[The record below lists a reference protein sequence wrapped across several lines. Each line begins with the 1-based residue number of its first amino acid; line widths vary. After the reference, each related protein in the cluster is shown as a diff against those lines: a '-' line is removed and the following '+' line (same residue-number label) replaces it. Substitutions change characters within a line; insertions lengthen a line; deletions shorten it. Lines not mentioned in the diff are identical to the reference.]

1 MPKVK
6 LDAAFCFT
14 AQCEPGKHHTTY
26 YDSVT
31 TGFVLEVR
39 STGTGT
45 YCLRYFDERGRQR
58 QHKIGALGDITFDQ
72 ARKAAKRL
80 RSEVTLGGDPA
91 AKKTEKKSVPTY
103 ATLAEQHLAFAKS
116 YQKVPGNTE
125 AVLRVHLLPRWG
137 KLRLDEITSQAIATW
152 FAEKHASG
160 LAPATVE
167 KIRITFNR
175 SFELALK
182 WGMAGLKANPV
193 RSIPRRKF
201 SNARERYLTAK
212 EAARLRTAVD
222 ASANPQLRH
231 IVGLLLLTGARKSEL
246 LQAQWQHVDLER
258 KVWFIPTSKTGKSRH
273 VPLSQPALDCIEQLP
288 RFDACPW
295 LLPNP
300 ETRKP
305 YSDIKR
311 AWTTARAVAGLP
323 DLHIHDLR
331 HSAASFMINAGIDL
345 YAVGR
350 ILGHVD
356 HQSTMR
362 YSHLANDTLM
372 KAVEAG
378 AAKMNVG
385 WAQA

>member
-1 MPKVK
+1 MTLPSLSVSLDVLTMP
-6 LDAAFCFT
+6 
-14 AQCEPGKHHTTY
+14 PSRSGKHHTTY

-39 STGTGT
+39 STGTAT

-103 ATLAEQHLAFAKS
+103 AALAEQHLAFAKS

-182 WGMAGLKANPV
+182 WGTAGLKANPV
-193 RSIPRRKF
+193 RGIPRRKF
-201 SNARERYLTAK
+201 SNARERYLTAT

-222 ASANPQLRH
+222 ASAISSCNFTIIYIYTNCPTIYPTTLG
-231 IVGLLLLTGARKSEL
+231 GLGWLVRYFFAPHGAVTIPHSHRGAGELLPCRNYRGESEESQGANHSEDTADSGDGAR
-246 LQAQWQHVDLER
+246 
-258 KVWFIPTSKTGKSRH
+258 
-273 VPLSQPALDCIEQLP
+273 
-288 RFDACPW
+288 
-295 LLPNP
+295 LLP
-300 ETRKP
+300 ER
-305 YSDIKR
+305 DH
-311 AWTTARAVAGLP
+311 
-323 DLHIHDLR
+323 LHVTFPGYFGAPPLGG
-331 HSAASFMINAGIDL
+331 ATEFENWASRGESLSLD
-345 YAVGR
+345 
-350 ILGHVD
+350 
-356 HQSTMR
+356 
-362 YSHLANDTLM
+362 
-372 KAVEAG
+372 
-378 AAKMNVG
+378 
-385 WAQA
+385 